1 MYLSGMSPEPRET
14 GGRQAVGRVMALD
27 YGDRRIGIAL
37 SDPLGVSAQPLLTL
51 ERRSR
56 ADDFDRLTRLVR
68 EHEVS
73 RVVVG
78 LPLGMD
84 GSRGERVR
92 LTELFMERVRK
103 ATGLPVEAWDERL
116 TTVQAERA
124 LIESDV
130 RRQRRRSVIDQ
141 AAAVILL
148 QSWLDARRAASGP
161 GDER

>member
-1 MYLSGMSPEPRET
+1 MSAEPRES
-14 GGRQAVGRVMALD
+14 GGHEATGRVMALD
-27 YGDRRIGIAL
+27 YGDRRIGVAL

-56 ADDFDRLTRLVR
+56 AVDFERLTGLVR
-68 EHEVS
+68 EHAVT

-103 ATGLPVEAWDERL
+103 ATGLPVEPWDERL

-124 LIESDV
+124 LIEADLS
-130 RRQRRRSVIDQ
+130 RRRRRRVIDQ

-148 QSWLDARRAASGP
+148 QSWLDARSVPRAPEGA
-161 GDER
+161 R

>member
-1 MYLSGMSPEPRET
+1 MSAQARESGGHET
-14 GGRQAVGRVMALD
+14 AGRVMALD
-27 YGDRRIGIAL
+27 YGDRRIGVAL
-37 SDPLGVSAQPLLTL
+37 SDPLGVSAQPLLTI

-56 ADDFDRLTRLVR
+56 TDDFERLTGLVR
-68 EHEVS
+68 EHAVT

-103 ATGLPVEAWDERL
+103 ATGLPVEPWDERL

-124 LIESDV
+124 LIESDLS
-130 RRQRRRSVIDQ
+130 RRRRRSVIDQ

-148 QSWLDARRAASGP
+148 QSWLDARHAARAPEGA
-161 GDER
+161 E

>member
-1 MYLSGMSPEPRET
+1 MYLSRMAAEGRET
-14 GGRQAVGRVMALD
+14 GGQDAAGRVMALD
-27 YGDRRIGIAL
+27 YGDRRIGVAL
-37 SDPLGVSAQPLLTL
+37 SDPLGVTAQPLLTI

-56 ADDFDRLTRLVR
+56 SDDYGLLARLARQHV
-68 EHEVS
+68 VS

-103 ATGLPVEAWDERL
+103 ATGLPVEPWDERL
-116 TTVQAERA
+116 TTVQAERS
-124 LIESDV
+124 LIESDLS
-130 RRQRRRSVIDQ
+130 RRRRREVIDQ

-148 QSWLDARRAASGP
+148 QSWLDAHRAAAGSGA
-161 GDER
+161 ER